1 MKLQKSILFF
11 LLIAL
16 TIKGFAQLP
25 AYKISRE
32 EYIEIYKEIAIIE
45 MNSFR
50 IPASITLAQGIL
62 ESANGNS
69 TLAKRANNH
78 FGIKCHK
85 GWNGKTYH
93 IDDDAKDE
101 CFRKY
106 SDPFESF
113 KDHSVFL
120 STRDRYAF
128 LFSLE
133 ITDYKAWAHGLKKA
147 GYATNPK
154 YPQLLIK
161 IIEGYNLGQYDNPD
175 FKVVVKNKKSKKK
188 KNNYA
193 NNEADFKT
201 ITIGAANREIF
212 SNNGVKF
219 IYARKEDTFYKIARD
234 FNIYT
239 WQVYSYN
246 DLKKKDK
253 ITEGQMVYL
262 EKKKSKGTRN
272 FHTVN
277 PGETLFDISQQYG
290 VRLKKLC
297 KYNSLDK
304 DAKLFPNQQIQLR
317 K

>member
-1 MKLQKSILFF
+1 MKIIKNILSILFA
-11 LLIAL
+11 LIIFHL
-16 TIKGFAQLP
+16 SAQVP
-25 AYKISRE
+25 GNKISRE
-32 EYIEIYKEIAIIE
+32 EYIDQYKSIAIKE
-45 MNSFR
+45 MELFH

-69 TLAKRANNH
+69 ALARNANNH

-93 IDDDAKDE
+93 MDDDAKDE

-106 SDPFESF
+106 ADPFESF
-113 KDHSVFL
+113 KDHSIFL

-128 LFSLE
+128 LFALE
-133 ITDYKAWAHGLKKA
+133 ITDYKGWARGLKKA

-161 IIEGYNLGQYDNPD
+161 IIEDYQLYKYDDPNYQAIAKNENTKRKNTQSSSED
-175 FKVVVKNKKSKKK
+175 FKS
-188 KNNYA
+188 
-193 NNEADFKT
+193 
-201 ITIGAANREIF
+201 ITIGANNRAIF

-219 IYARKEDTFYKIARD
+219 IYARKGDNFYNIARD

-239 WQVYSYN
+239 WQVFRYN
-246 DLKKKDK
+246 DLKKKDHVY
-253 ITEGQMVYL
+253 EGQVIYL
-262 EKKKSKGTRN
+262 EKKKSKATQN
-272 FHTVN
+272 YHIVE
-277 PGETLFDISQQYG
+277 PGETLYEISQHYAI
-290 VRLKKLC
+290 RLNKLC

-304 DAKLFPNQQIQLR
+304 NAKLFPDQKLKLR